1 MPEAALT
8 EPSPR
13 PVRIARG
20 GWLDALRFIVG
31 ALIILYHFREAAP
44 VPLGQLHP
52 VFERGYLL
60 TDFFIIDSGYVLARI
75 YGDRLASGQASLR
88 AYARQRLLRVI
99 PAHLAVSLVLVL
111 LVGGAALAGIAPSN
125 PRWFDWSQL
134 PAQVLLVQAYGVPG
148 GQGWNAPTWTL
159 SALIGC
165 YLLLPW
171 ICRALWRWPPVAM
184 VIGATLLVVAAD
196 IAASLW
202 LGDPIYRLPMR
213 YGILRALPLFLLG
226 VAAAFYGSRVC
237 VAPHRAR
244 AIGLAAAFA
253 LVGLQAFGAFSL
265 VSLGLMTVIIWA
277 AGAVPVRSPSRLI
290 EHLALMSFSM
300 FLTNEVSRIVWFG
313 LLDALGQEAW
323 SSGVRWVLW
332 AIGLVGAFVAAAVF
346 RYGFDRPVQ
355 TWLSPSRRGGRPECR
370 PPPPN
375 RPWNGPRAPASPRPG
390 ARARPSSTRR
400 GLDQGRGS
408 MLAGPDPAAASGSVW
423 RTGSR
428 AAPGRG
434 GRQAEH
440 RPWPSSVIRS
450 IS

>member
-171 ICRALWRWPPVAM
+171 
-184 VIGATLLVVAAD
+184 T
-196 IAASLW
+196 
-202 LGDPIYRLPMR
+202 
-213 YGILRALPLFLLG
+213 PL
-226 VAAAFYGSRVC
+226 SRT
-237 VAPHRAR
+237 
-244 AIGLAAAFA
+244 
-253 LVGLQAFGAFSL
+253 S
-265 VSLGLMTVIIWA
+265 
-277 AGAVPVRSPSRLI
+277 SRC
-290 EHLALMSFSM
+290 
-300 FLTNEVSRIVWFG
+300 G
-313 LLDALGQEAW
+313 
-323 SSGVRWVLW
+323 
-332 AIGLVGAFVAAAVF
+332 
-346 RYGFDRPVQ
+346 
-355 TWLSPSRRGGRPECR
+355 
-370 PPPPN
+370 
-375 RPWNGPRAPASPRPG
+375 
-390 ARARPSSTRR
+390 
-400 GLDQGRGS
+400 
-408 MLAGPDPAAASGSVW
+408 
-423 RTGSR
+423 
-428 AAPGRG
+428 
-434 GRQAEH
+434 
-440 RPWPSSVIRS
+440 
-450 IS
+450 

>member
-75 YGDRLASGQASLR
+75 YGDRLASDRPRCAPMRASACCGSFR
-88 AYARQRLLRVI
+88 PTWRSASSWCCSSAA
-99 PAHLAVSLVLVL
+99 P
-111 LVGGAALAGIAPSN
+111 ALAGIAPSN

-134 PAQVLLVQAYGVPG
+134 PAQVLLLQAWGVPG

-159 SALIGC
+159 SALIAC

-171 ICRALWRWPPVAM
+171 ICRALWRWPPIAV
-184 VIGATLLVVAAD
+184 VIGAALLVVVAD
-196 IAASLW
+196 VAASLW

-213 YGILRALPLFLLG
+213 HGILRAMPLFLLG

-355 TWLSPSRRGGRPECR
+355 TWLSPS
-370 PPPPN
+370 
-375 RPWNGPRAPASPRPG
+375 
-390 ARARPSSTRR
+390 
-400 GLDQGRGS
+400 
-408 MLAGPDPAAASGSVW
+408 
-423 RTGSR
+423 
-428 AAPGRG
+428 
-434 GRQAEH
+434 
-440 RPWPSSVIRS
+440 
-450 IS
+450 

>member
-13 PVRIARG
+13 PIRIARG

-171 ICRALWRWPPVAM
+171 ICR
-184 VIGATLLVVAAD
+184 
-196 IAASLW
+196 SSCS
-202 LGDPIYRLPMR
+202 
-213 YGILRALPLFLLG
+213 
-226 VAAAFYGSRVC
+226 GSRRPSTV
-237 VAPHRAR
+237 R
-244 AIGLAAAFA
+244 G
-253 LVGLQAFGAFSL
+253 S
-265 VSLGLMTVIIWA
+265 VSRHTGP
-277 AGAVPVRSPSRLI
+277 GRSASPPPSR
-290 EHLALMSFSM
+290 S
-300 FLTNEVSRIVWFG
+300 WG
-313 LLDALGQEAW
+313 
-323 SSGVRWVLW
+323 
-332 AIGLVGAFVAAAVF
+332 
-346 RYGFDRPVQ
+346 
-355 TWLSPSRRGGRPECR
+355 CR
-370 PPPPN
+370 PS
-375 RPWNGPRAPASPRPG
+375 APSACCRW
-390 ARARPSSTRR
+390 A
-400 GLDQGRGS
+400 
-408 MLAGPDPAAASGSVW
+408 
-423 RTGSR
+423 
-428 AAPGRG
+428 
-434 GRQAEH
+434 
-440 RPWPSSVIRS
+440 
-450 IS
+450 

>member
-1 MPEAALT
+1 MVRSDAAPTTPL
-8 EPSPR
+8 PP
-13 PVRIARG
+13 RIARG

-31 ALIILYHFREAAP
+31 ALIILYHFRDAAP
-44 VPLGQLHP
+44 VPLPQLHP
-52 VFERGYLL
+52 VFDRGYLL

-134 PAQVLLVQAYGVPG
+134 PAQVLLIQAYGVPG

-171 ICRALWRWPPVAM
+171 ICRAVWRWPPVA
-184 VIGATLLVVAAD
+184 VVVGATLLVVAAD
-196 IAASLW
+196 VAATLW

-226 VAAAFYGSRVC
+226 VAAAFYGARVY
-237 VAPHRAR
+237 VAPRRAG
-244 AIGLAAAFA
+244 AICLGAVVA

-265 VSLGLMTVIIWA
+265 LSLGLMTVIIWA
-277 AGAVPVRSPSRLI
+277 AGAVPVLRPSRLV

-313 LLDALGQEAW
+313 LLDALGQDALSSNIRWALW
-323 SSGVRWVLW
+323 S
-332 AIGLVGAFVAAAVF
+332 IGFAGTFVAAAVF

-355 TWLSPSRRGGRPECR
+355 TWLNPSRRAG
-370 PPPPN
+370 
-375 RPWNGPRAPASPRPG
+375 
-390 ARARPSSTRR
+390 STRR
-400 GLDQGRGS
+400 PADATERAVELG
-408 MLAGPDPAAASGSVW
+408 AGPGLP
-423 RTGSR
+423 
-428 AAPGRG
+428 APGRPG
-434 GRQAEH
+434 QAVLDPP
-440 RPWPSSVIRS
+440 RA
-450 IS
+450 